1 MNQNL
6 LEAGT
11 YLLNQHYDITNNKI
25 IYLMILSLENHW
37 KKPNN
42 RNTAKTKTNLILL
55 G

>member
-25 IYLMILSLENHW
+25 IFDDTFTGKSLE
-37 KKPNN
+37 K
-42 RNTAKTKTNLILL
+42 AQ
-55 G
+55 